1 MYRQLYP
8 REKRP
13 EYPPEA
19 YARAR
24 DILFMLHKSQ
34 RWIPTNVL
42 MPIRILAL
50 KGNLTRALEELH
62 AAQEEYMGRR

>member
-1 MYRQLYP
+1 MFRPRYP

-24 DILFMLHKSQ
+24 DLLDKLHKSQ

-42 MPIRILAL
+42 IPIREAAL
-50 KGNLTRALEELH
+50 NGHLEQAMSDLH
-62 AAQEEYMGRR
+62 AAQEEYIGRR